1 MIAASPRSS
10 DTRQVTVA
18 NRSLRVRVQGSGPA
32 LLLLNGLTRPL
43 ESWEPFVAAL
53 RERTV
58 VTFDAPGIG
67 ESPEPLVPLSIK
79 KLATVAQSVLDE
91 VGFDRVDV
99 LGISHG
105 GAVAQQFAVT
115 YPERLNRLVLV
126 ATSCGVGSAPGD
138 LNALTDLTAESGARA
153 WPEVATA
160 LWHSM
165 AVACWSSLPFL
176 GAIDAP
182 TLVICG
188 SEDTVTPP
196 ANSRLLAARIRGAV
210 LATVPGGHDLQDP
223 HSVAS
228 LARVVDNFL
237 EGLV

>member
-1 MIAASPRSS
+1 VIVASPRSS
-10 DTRQVTVA
+10 DTRQVNVGKRT
-18 NRSLRVRVQGSGPA
+18 LRVRVQGSGPA

-53 RERTV
+53 SERTV

-67 ESPEPLVPLSIK
+67 ESPEPIVPLTIRM
-79 KLATVAQSVLDE
+79 LATVAQSVLDE
-91 VGFDRVDV
+91 VGLDCVDV

-115 YPERLNRLVLV
+115 YPARLNRLVLV
-126 ATSCGVGSAPGD
+126 ATSCGVGSAPGN
-138 LNALTDLTAESGARA
+138 LKALTDLTTESGARA

-160 LWHSM
+160 LWHSL
-165 AVACWSSLPFL
+165 AVASWSSLPFL
-176 GAIDAP
+176 GAIDAH

-196 ANSRLLAARIRGAV
+196 ANSRMLAGRIRGAELV
-210 LATVPGGHDLQDP
+210 MVPGGHDLQDP
-223 HSVAS
+223 HSADS
-228 LARVVDNFL
+228 LARVVDDFL
-237 EGLV
+237 EGVV

>member
-1 MIAASPRSS
+1 VIAASPRSS

-53 RERTV
+53 GERTV

-67 ESPEPLVPLSIK
+67 ESPEPMMPLSIE

-91 VGFDRVDV
+91 VGLDRVDM

-115 YPERLNRLVLV
+115 YPARLNRLVLV
-126 ATSCGVGSAPGD
+126 ATSCGVGSAPGN
-138 LNALTDLTAESGARA
+138 LNALTDLTTESGARA

-160 LWHSM
+160 LWHSG

-188 SEDTVTPP
+188 TEDTVTPP
-196 ANSRLLAARIRGAV
+196 ANSRMLAARIRGAA
-210 LATVPGGHDLQDP
+210 LATLPGGHDLQGPD
-223 HSVAS
+223 SAAS

-237 EGLV
+237 DGVL